1 MYYDTLLLWLFT
13 GVLILFSI
21 INASNNRVVTALLH
35 YPIIMLSLAWLL
47 VAIEYAIV
55 LLRT

>member
-21 INASNNRVVTALLH
+21 IHASNNRVVTELLH

-55 LLRT
+55 LLRA